1 MELSKSKKSFLES
14 LDININNLPDEFKKY
29 NSSYRIDVDKKQQD
43 FLFFHA
49 PKFSSKFCMRD
60 IVGTKHPDYE
70 NMNFFES
77 FLATKRGDIM
87 VNAYNNNP
95 GYYEKT
101 LKQPDQSYE
110 TCRHDTP
117 IELYKV
123 DEKYYVIGGNNRI
136 NIMMMLYLADLS
148 KAKTEDEKQEVYKKH
163 TYYAVVKSVPK
174 NKKIVNVINLLKGIY
189 KNISFEFAGK
199 NPDDCIWNINI
210 NGIKHHVDSYQKL
223 YELFKDAYLL
233 NNVKNEKDLTE
244 ILDKLFLDLNCSFYG
259 DKVDH
264 ELINGLYPKLD
275 ELQKLYIVAK
285 QNDILSEL
293 NYVNL
298 SYDSLLNQLKLMIPQ
313 FLEKSHKEK
322 VNKAQKYFID
332 CKNISEFVICMDA
345 LIGSRFEYIFNDV
358 IESYSAFKR
367 IFLEARDYL
376 IKNHSSDVMEFTYD
390 NIYKYIIKI
399 LAEKKKEECEIIFQE
414 INSLE
419 IQLSDINKKILI
431 EKNYHDYLIISSGI
445 EELSYEK
452 DILEQKQEEKTRCF
466 SNAEE
471 ELTNIHHKIDEIKSK
486 NIFLRIFYL
495 KALKRLKK
503 EYKLTNSN
511 MLAVKDEILNIRT
524 QISNLSNEMANK
536 KREFSLR
543 LEHGLTF
550 DNFILEQERLKSY
563 SSSSSILKQEIEY
576 LKNKISKFYYELEN
590 KKLELDGF
598 CKKYNV
604 TDDEPFKK

>member
-1 MELSKSKKSFLES
+1 MELSKSKKSLLES

-60 IVGTKHPDYE
+60 IVGTKHPRYE

-136 NIMMMLYLADLS
+136 NLMMMLYLADLS
-148 KAKTEDEKQEVYKKH
+148 KAKAEDEKQEVYKKH

-174 NKKIVNVINLLKGIY
+174 NKKIVNVINLLKGTY
-189 KNISFEFAGK
+189 KNINFEFAGK
-199 NPDDCIWNINI
+199 NPDECIWDINV
-210 NGIKHHVDSYQKL
+210 NGIKHHVDSYEKL
-223 YELFKDAYLL
+223 YELFKEAYLL

-259 DKVDH
+259 DKVDY

-285 QNDILSEL
+285 QNDILSGL

-298 SYDSLLNQLKLMIPQ
+298 SYDSLLNQLKLMVPQ

-322 VNKAQKYFID
+322 VNKAQKYFIN
-332 CKNISEFVICMDA
+332 CKNISEFVICMEA
-345 LIGSRFEYIFNDV
+345 LVGSRFEYIFNDV
-358 IESYSAFKR
+358 IESYSDFKR
-367 IFLEARDYL
+367 IFLEVRDYL

-390 NIYKYIIKI
+390 NIYKYVIKI
-399 LAEKKKEECEIIFQE
+399 LVEKKKEECEIIFQE
-414 INSLE
+414 INSLK

-431 EKNYHDYLIISSGI
+431 EKNYHDYLIISSDI
-445 EELSYEK
+445 EALSYEK
-452 DILEQKQEEKTRCF
+452 NILEQKQEEKTKCF
-466 SNAEE
+466 SNTEE
-471 ELTNIHHKIDEIKSK
+471 ELTNIYQKIDEIKSK

-503 EYKLTNSN
+503 EYKLTNSS
-511 MLAVKDEILNIRT
+511 MLAIKDEILNIRT
-524 QISNLSNEMANK
+524 QISNLSNEMSNK
-536 KREFSLR
+536 KREFSLC

-550 DNFILEQERLKSY
+550 DNFNLEQERLKSY
-563 SSSSSILKQEIEY
+563 SSSSSILKQKIED

-604 TDDEPFKK
+604 MDDEPFKK